1 VKHLKAGET
10 IKYHRD
16 ENTELNLKLE
26 QQVNALKDKL
36 TAYRLRFDYAQKQLT
51 KFSK

>member
-1 VKHLKAGET
+1 MEYNKARET
-10 IKYHRD
+10 IKYLRD

-36 TAYRLRFDYAQKQLT
+36 TEYRLRFD
-51 KFSK
+51 